1 MRVTRRQLRKI
12 ITESVLDQTNLPVSV
27 TSDSTFYWIAR
38 DAREVQPG
46 FVVPVSGPIK
56 HVLEIENIY
65 EEVRL
70 ELNPTAPSR
79 FNCVYI
85 CPSLNGFCRKPVG
98 TRFGHLGGVYKV
110 RVTGNVFF
118 ADAEMWTE
126 GSFSYD
132 RGDIEG
138 ARDYAVGY
146 WEGLD
151 PQEVRYPDSEYSF
164 HEALVDGTVTVIER
178 VY

>member
-85 CPSLNGFCRKPVG
+85 CPSLNGF
-98 TRFGHLGGVYKV
+98 
-110 RVTGNVFF
+110 
-118 ADAEMWTE
+118 
-126 GSFSYD
+126 
-132 RGDIEG
+132 
-138 ARDYAVGY
+138 
-146 WEGLD
+146 
-151 PQEVRYPDSEYSF
+151 
-164 HEALVDGTVTVIER
+164 
-178 VY
+178 